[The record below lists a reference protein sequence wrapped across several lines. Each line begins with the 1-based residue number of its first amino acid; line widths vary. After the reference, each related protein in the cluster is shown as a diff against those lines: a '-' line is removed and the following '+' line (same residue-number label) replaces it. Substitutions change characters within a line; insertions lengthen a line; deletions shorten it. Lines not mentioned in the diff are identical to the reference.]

1 MILIPGIENRK
12 IGVYGLGA
20 TGLATCEALS
30 ASGAEVYCWDDKEDA
45 RAKTAN
51 TRYAAEHPKHW
62 PWKELSSLALSP
74 GVPLTHPAPHPIV
87 KKAHQV
93 GVEVIGD
100 IEFFARAVNAIPP
113 KERPRVVAVT
123 GSNGKSTTT
132 ALIGHVLKECGRDAI
147 IGGNIG
153 KPVLLLPAI
162 EAYRTY
168 VLELSSFQL
177 DLAKTLRA
185 NSAVLLNLSP
195 DHIDRHG
202 DMGGYAAAKRR
213 IFLNQ
218 TADDNSI
225 IGVDDH
231 WSQGICA
238 KLLSDGVQQV
248 IPISSEGALGR
259 GVFALNARLYYSLG
273 DRSGEAGDISHIA
286 SLRGQHNWQN
296 AAAALAVAISEGV
309 APNVAANAMDRFA
322 GLPHRMEVVAKKGAV
337 TFVNDS
343 KATNA
348 DAASRALKSYEDIF
362 WIAGGKAKEGGVA
375 SLRPLMERVRAVYL
389 IGEAAREFEGQL
401 AGAAPCFQCG
411 DMPSAVA
418 RAARDA
424 ASSGLPSPVVL
435 LSPACASYDQ
445 FRNFEERGDVFRKL
459 ANQIETMNGA
469 AA

>member
-100 IEFFARAVNAIPP
+100 IEFFARAVNALPP
-113 KERPRVVAVT
+113 KGRPRVVAVT

-162 EAYRTY
+162 EPYRTY

-375 SLRPLMERVRAVYL
+375 SLRPFMERVRAVYL

>member
-100 IEFFARAVNAIPP
+100 IEFFARAVNALPP

-162 EAYRTY
+162 EPYRTY

-375 SLRPLMERVRAVYL
+375 SLRPLMEKVRAVYL

-411 DMPSAVA
+411 DMPSAIA